1 MGMLLKTIAS
11 DGHEFDTYIAQP
23 NGTPLGGLVIIQEI
37 FGLNNHIKSIAD
49 RYACEGYL
57 VTAPAL
63 FDRIDKGIELNYES
77 KDIIKGRDLK
87 NATGDELPLKDI
99 DAARSIASAAGKV
112 GIIGFCWGG
121 TLAWLAACK
130 VPGFTCA
137 SSYYGGGIAG
147 LISFTAK
154 CPVIF
159 HFGRKD
165 QAIPPEEVEIIR
177 VSQPDNHVYLYPAG
191 HGFNCDKRRDFEP
204 TSSKIAEERTLE
216 FLKKNL
222 A

>member
-23 NGTPLGGLVIIQEI
+23 NGPPLGGLVIIQEI

-49 RYACEGYL
+49 RYAREGYL
-57 VTAPAL
+57 AAAPAL

-77 KDIIKGRDLK
+77 IDIEKGRDLK
-87 NATGDELPLKDI
+87 NATGDELPLNDI
-99 DAARSIASAAGKV
+99 EAARSIVSAAGKV
-112 GIIGFCWGG
+112 GMVGFCWGG

-130 VPGFTCA
+130 VPGFACA
-137 SSYYGGGIAG
+137 SSYYGGGIG
-147 LISFTAK
+147 DLMSFTAK

-165 QAIPPEEVEIIR
+165 HATPLEKVEMIR
-177 VSQPDNHVYLYPAG
+177 IAQPDNHVYLYPAG
-191 HGFNCDKRRDFEP
+191 NGFNCDQRRDFEP

-216 FLKKNL
+216 LLRKHL

>member
-11 DGHEFDTYIAQP
+11 DGHAFDTYIAQP
-23 NGTPLGGLVIIQEI
+23 DGPPLGGLVIIQEI
-37 FGLNNHIKSIAD
+37 FGLNKHIKSIAD

-57 VTAPAL
+57 VAAPAL
-63 FDRIDKGIELNYES
+63 FDRIDKCVELNYDS
-77 KDIIKGRDLK
+77 NDIEKGRDLK
-87 NATGDELPLKDI
+87 NTIGDEMPLQDI

-130 VPGFTCA
+130 LPGLACV

-147 LISFTAK
+147 LMSFTAK

-159 HFGRKD
+159 HFGMEGD
-165 QAIPPEEVEIIR
+165 AISLEEVEIIR
-177 VSQPDNHVYLYPAG
+177 ISQPDNHVYLYPAG
-191 HGFNCDKRRDFEP
+191 RGFNCSQRRDFEP

-216 FLKKNL
+216 FLRKNL

>member
-23 NGTPLGGLVIIQEI
+23 NGTALGGLVIIQEI

-77 KDIIKGRDLK
+77 KDIKKGRDLK

-130 VPGFTCA
+130 VPGFACA
-137 SSYYGGGIAG
+137 SSYYGGGIVG
-147 LISFTAK
+147 LMSFTAK

-159 HFGRKD
+159 HFGRED

-191 HGFNCDKRRDFEP
+191 HGFNCDQRRDFEP
-204 TSSKIAEERTLE
+204 TSRKVAEERTLE

>member
-1 MGMLLKTIAS
+1 M
-11 DGHEFDTYIAQP
+11 P
-23 NGTPLGGLVIIQEI
+23 V
-37 FGLNNHIKSIAD
+37 
-49 RYACEGYL
+49 RYL

-130 VPGFTCA
+130 VPGFACA
-137 SSYYGGGIAG
+137 SSYYGGGIA
-147 LISFTAK
+147 
-154 CPVIF
+154 
-159 HFGRKD
+159 
-165 QAIPPEEVEIIR
+165 
-177 VSQPDNHVYLYPAG
+177 VSCLSQQSAP
-191 HGFNCDKRRDFEP
+191 
-204 TSSKIAEERTLE
+204 
-216 FLKKNL
+216 
-222 A
+222 

>member
-1 MGMLLKTIAS
+1 MGMLLETIAS
-11 DGHEFDTYIAQP
+11 DGHQFDTYIAQP

-37 FGLNNHIKSIAD
+37 FGLNSHIKSIAD
-49 RYACEGYL
+49 KYACEGYL

-63 FDRIDKGIELNYES
+63 FDRIDRGIELNYES
-77 KDIIKGRDLK
+77 DDIEKGRDLK
-87 NATGDELPLKDI
+87 DATGDELPLKDI

-130 VPGFTCA
+130 VPGFACA
-137 SSYYGGGIAG
+137 ASYYGGGVAG
-147 LISFTAK
+147 LMSFTAK

-165 QAIPPEEVEIIR
+165 HAICPEEVEIIR
-177 VSQPDNHVYLYPAG
+177 VSQPDTHV
-191 HGFNCDKRRDFEP
+191 
-204 TSSKIAEERTLE
+204 
-216 FLKKNL
+216 
-222 A
+222 

>member
-37 FGLNNHIKSIAD
+37 LDSTTISKALQIDMPVRGS
-49 RYACEGYL
+49 L

-63 FDRIDKGIELNYES
+63 FDRIDKGIELNYEF

-112 GIIGFCWGG
+112 GIIGFCW
-121 TLAWLAACK
+121 
-130 VPGFTCA
+130 
-137 SSYYGGGIAG
+137 
-147 LISFTAK
+147 
-154 CPVIF
+154 
-159 HFGRKD
+159 
-165 QAIPPEEVEIIR
+165 
-177 VSQPDNHVYLYPAG
+177 
-191 HGFNCDKRRDFEP
+191 
-204 TSSKIAEERTLE
+204 AEL
-216 FLKKNL
+216 
-222 A
+222 